1 MSALYPL
8 FEYRIVETLAGDV
21 ATYMPQRG
29 IPENAGA
36 LVSRFIWRDAV
47 PYPAPSYGVAV
58 TYLGSI
64 KRFDQVS
71 TEGRVVASPSQ
82 CHKSSASAPIASDT
96 TRQLGSSPGPATTPT
111 KRN

>member
-8 FEYRIVETLAGDV
+8 FEYRIVEALVGDV

-71 TEGRVVASPSQ
+71 TEGRVVASPGQ
-82 CHKSSASAPIASDT
+82 CHKSAPGAQNVRDNT
-96 TRQLGSSPGPATTPT
+96 QQVGSSPGPATTPT